1 MFDILNIYVEGDILS
16 TFVNLI
22 GWVAALDCISCF
34 AYIFGNA
41 KKGVTK

>member
-1 MFDILNIYVEGDILS
+1 MFDLLNIYVEGDILA

-34 AYIFGNA
+34 AHVFGSA
-41 KKGVTK
+41 KRSVSK